1 MLMMFEVEWDV
12 LRILSQQN
20 DSFAKRV
27 RVPYLIKHVRVPPGH
42 IRHDYV
48 GLANLIK
55 DPFEHAFPEDLFIQ
69 AFCVSSDILS
79 RSLNAKFINV
89 VEFGVEGHQDEYEWF
104 RGRRN
109 WLSIHFRLLKRIQR
123 KDNRH
128 SRYSASEG
136 KRKK

>member
-1 MLMMFEVEWDV
+1 MIQKSHSATGKSEMHRSPHQEMFHQSGEAQFLDHFWEC
-12 LRILSQQN
+12 L
-20 DSFAKRV
+20 
-27 RVPYLIKHVRVPPGH
+27 
-42 IRHDYV
+42 
-48 GLANLIK
+48 
-55 DPFEHAFPEDLFIQ
+55 FPEDLFIQ